1 MRRAETLF
9 LCVACIAVVLGS
21 SVSQSPGPDM
31 SYRSVLSHLY
41 KVNAWHPV
49 KLGLD
54 NMHQLNKILG
64 YPLKGIPI
72 VHVAGTNGKG
82 SVSLKIA
89 KGLSAVGLKAGMF
102 TSPHISSFRERIQV
116 NDVPLSEQD
125 VQVYFW
131 MLASY
136 VEATPTDLSCQSAPF
151 ICRPFSRSCSIPA
164 SNTTCP
170 RRSSNSPPP
179 WRCCSSS
186 GPGVMWLF

>member
-1 MRRAETLF
+1 MQRASTLF
-9 LCVACIAVVLGS
+9 FCVACIAFLLLIFASEG
-21 SVSQSPGPDM
+21 PRPDM

-41 KVNAWHPV
+41 KVNARHPV

-64 YPLKGIPI
+64 FPLKGIPI

-89 KGLSAVGLKAGMF
+89 KSLTAVGLKAGMF

-125 VQVYFW
+125 VEVRDIIPYLTFLFHLHPL
-131 MLASY
+131 MLAQ
-136 VEATPTDLSCQSAPF
+136 THRRFCPN
-151 ICRPFSRSCSIPA
+151 CSTPA
-164 SNTTCP
+164 SSTACP
-170 RRSSNSPPP
+170 RPSSSSPPASPCSNSSAQAAT
-179 WRCCSSS
+179 W
-186 GPGVMWLF
+186 